1 MRRRNLE
8 RQHGETKS
16 NACRCGHLIVAVS
29 ILDEITCPMKMK
41 VPGSGRK
48 QGTPNVITNELR
60 EQLRMHLVNE
70 LETIQG
76 RLNELP
82 LIDRYKVCA
91 MLFKLVLPT
100 QMNDEPNNAP
110 VIVISKD
117 L

>member
-1 MRRRNLE
+1 M
-8 RQHGETKS
+8 
-16 NACRCGHLIVAVS
+16 VAVS
-29 ILDEITCPMKMK
+29 ILHHITCPMKMK

-60 EQLRMHLVNE
+60 EQLRLHLVNE
-70 LETIQG
+70 LEAIQG
-76 RLNELP
+76 RINELP
-82 LIDRYKVCA
+82 LLDRYKVVA
-91 MLFKLVLPT
+91 MLYKLVLPT